1 MGRIR
6 ILDDNVVNHIAAGE
20 VIERPAS
27 VVKELIENSLDAGA
41 NQITI
46 NIENGGKK
54 LIQVADDGSG
64 MDRDDALLAIN
75 QHATSKI
82 YTINDIHN
90 ITTLGFRGEAL
101 ASIAAVS
108 EMELTTLPQNKSDKA
123 ATEIVVRWGKIE
135 EVKEVASTPGTIVK
149 VRNIFQNLPAR
160 KKFLKTQATEMRHII
175 QAVQRLASVHFETG
189 FRLLHN
195 GKELHNYPKVDIL
208 EKRIADIFG
217 SSFFQ
222 QNIIPL
228 QRESALIQLQGYI
241 GAFDEDYEWGD
252 THLLFINGRYIND
265 KIVYSAI
272 RKAYEPFIKKN
283 LKSSQLPL
291 YILFLSIPNDRIDFN
306 VSPTKSEV
314 RFDDSQMV
322 FNFIRDTLTDA
333 LLVYEGHKYESIQ
346 KTYKEELK
354 SKTGYPAD
362 SFDKTNLP
370 SKGLGKPGFITHPER
385 GKDWKE
391 IEAIFPRK
399 KSSPSEKTDQEDA
412 FIHRK
417 KDVQLVSFF
426 DEKIVKDKNKL
437 VETEI
442 VNPWQAGNLF
452 IFVGMK
458 TGVIAIDQHAAHERI
473 LYEKILQQIEKPQH
487 SAGQRLLFPF
497 VLDLPKHLQKI
508 IPELVEEHIEL
519 FNRAGFKLK
528 AFSGNSIVVEEIPK
542 DIHDW
547 KSGQVLIN
555 IFEQLEET
563 LDPQA
568 DFKEKLA
575 SSYACHAAIKAGQ
588 RLTKTQ
594 MLALINDLFAC
605 KNPFFCPH
613 GRPTIIEISFDEL
626 EKRFKRV

>member
-1 MGRIR
+1 MGRIK
-6 ILDDNVVNHIAAGE
+6 ILDENVVNHIAAGE

-27 VVKELIENSLDAGA
+27 VVKELVENSLDAGA

-64 MDRDDALLAIN
+64 MARDDALLAIKP
-75 QHATSKI
+75 HATSKI
-82 YTINDIHN
+82 YTISDISN

-101 ASIAAVS
+101 ASIAAVA
-108 EMELTTLPQNKSDKA
+108 ELELITLPQNMPDSP
-123 ATEIVVRWGKIE
+123 ATQITIQDGKID
-135 EVKEVASTPGTIVK
+135 KISEVASTPGTIVK
-149 VRNIFQNLPAR
+149 VRNLFQNVPAR
-160 KKFLKTQATEMRHII
+160 KKFLKTQTTEMRHII
-175 QAVQRLASVHFETG
+175 RAVQRLACVHFETG

-195 GKELHNYPKVDIL
+195 GRESLNYPKVDIL

-228 QRESALIQLQGYI
+228 QRETAQIQIQGYI
-241 GAFDEDYEWGD
+241 EAFNVDYEWGD

-272 RKAYEPFIKKN
+272 RKAYEPFIKKSI
-283 LKSSQLPL
+283 KSSQLPL
-291 YILFLSIPNDRIDFN
+291 YLLFLNISNDKIDFN

-314 RFDDSQMV
+314 RFDNSQMV
-322 FNFIRDTLTDA
+322 FNFIKDTITDA
-333 LLVYEGHKYESIQ
+333 LLVYEGQKYESIS
-346 KTYKEELK
+346 KSSKEKL
-354 SKTGYPAD
+354 SGQTGAPAGAFGN
-362 SFDKTNLP
+362 SN
-370 SKGLGKPGFITHPER
+370 KGLDKKRFFSRPDRDET
-385 GKDWKE
+385 WKE
-391 IEAIFPRK
+391 LDAIFPQRK
-399 KSSPSEKTDQEDA
+399 KDAKSMPDQEDM
-412 FIHRK
+412 FINKK

-426 DEKIVKDKNKL
+426 DEEIVKDKNKL
-437 VETEI
+437 IETEM

-458 TGVIAIDQHAAHERI
+458 SGVIAIDQHAAHERI
-473 LYEKILQQIEKPQH
+473 LYEKILQQLEKSQT
-487 SAGQRLLFPF
+487 SARQRLLFPF

-508 IPELVEEHIEL
+508 IPELVEEHIDL
-519 FNRAGFKLK
+519 FNNIGFKLK
-528 AFSGNSIVVEEIPK
+528 IFSGNSIIVEEIPK

-547 KSGQVLIN
+547 NSGQVLIN
-555 IFEQLEET
+555 IFEQLEES
-563 LDPQA
+563 LEPQV

-575 SSYACHAAIKAGQ
+575 SAYACHAAIKAGQ
-588 RLTKTQ
+588 RLTKRE

-613 GRPTIIEISFDEL
+613 GRPTIIEIPFDEL

>member
-1 MGRIR
+1 MGRIK
-6 ILDDNVVNHIAAGE
+6 ILDENVVNHIAAGE

-27 VVKELIENSLDAGA
+27 VVKELVENSLDAGA

-64 MDRDDALLAIN
+64 MARDDALLAIKP
-75 QHATSKI
+75 HATSKI
-82 YTINDIHN
+82 YTISDISN

-101 ASIAAVS
+101 ASIAAVA
-108 EMELTTLPQNKSDKA
+108 ELELITLPQNMPDSP
-123 ATEIVVRWGKIE
+123 ATQITIQDGKID
-135 EVKEVASTPGTIVK
+135 KISEVASTPGTIVK
-149 VRNIFQNLPAR
+149 VRNLFQNVPAR
-160 KKFLKTQATEMRHII
+160 KKFLKTQTTEMRHII
-175 QAVQRLASVHFETG
+175 RAAQRLACVHFETG

-195 GKELHNYPKVDIL
+195 GRESLNYPKVDIL

-228 QRESALIQLQGYI
+228 QRETAQIQIQGYI
-241 GAFDEDYEWGD
+241 GAFDVDYEWGD

-272 RKAYEPFIKKN
+272 RKAYEPFIKKSI
-283 LKSSQLPL
+283 KSSQLPL
-291 YILFLSIPNDRIDFN
+291 YLLFLNISNDKIDFN

-314 RFDDSQMV
+314 RFDNSQMV
-322 FNFIRDTLTDA
+322 FNFIKDTITDA
-333 LLVYEGHKYESIQ
+333 LLVYEGQKYESIS
-346 KTYKEELK
+346 K
-354 SKTGYPAD
+354 SSQEKLSGQTGAPAGAFGN
-362 SFDKTNLP
+362 SN
-370 SKGLGKPGFITHPER
+370 KGLDKKRFFSRPDRDET
-385 GKDWKE
+385 WKE
-391 IEAIFPRK
+391 LDAIFPQRK
-399 KSSPSEKTDQEDA
+399 KDAKSMPDQEDM
-412 FIHRK
+412 FINKK

-426 DEKIVKDKNKL
+426 DEEIVKDKNKL
-437 VETEI
+437 IETEM

-458 TGVIAIDQHAAHERI
+458 SGVIAIDQHAAHERI
-473 LYEKILQQIEKPQH
+473 LYEKILQQLEKSQT
-487 SAGQRLLFPF
+487 SARQRLLFPF

-508 IPELVEEHIEL
+508 IPELVEEHIDL
-519 FNRAGFKLK
+519 FNNIGFKLK
-528 AFSGNSIVVEEIPK
+528 IFSGNSIIVEEIPK

-547 KSGQVLIN
+547 NSGQVLIN
-555 IFEQLEET
+555 IFEQLEES
-563 LDPQA
+563 LEPQV

-575 SSYACHAAIKAGQ
+575 SAYACHAAIKAGQ
-588 RLTKTQ
+588 RLTKRE

-613 GRPTIIEISFDEL
+613 GRPTIIEIPFDEL